1 MKLKAIIQIFLA
13 LGILVL
19 IYFIYAGI
27 MSPVKFNNEMTSRKD
42 IVIQKMKD
50 IRTIQSM
57 YMTLNGKYCST
68 FDSLITFVEEGEMPV
83 VKLTA
88 RPGDST
94 FTDPIRD
101 TIDFISIK
109 DSLFG
114 KRPDFK
120 LENIAHIPFSNFE
133 NAPYDNFEMKVA
145 VVKKGNVPV
154 NVIEVFA
161 ANKYYLKGLDLEKN
175 NIDPEDGLRFG
186 SLTDPSTDGNWE

>member
-1 MKLKAIIQIFLA
+1 MKLKLIIQIL
-13 LGILVL
+13 LGLGVIVL
-19 IYFIYAGI
+19 IYYLYTGI
-27 MSPVKFNNEMTSRKD
+27 MAPVKFNNEMNTRRE

-50 IRTIQSM
+50 IRTIQTM
-57 YMTLNGKYCST
+57 YMSMNGKYCST
-68 FDSLITFVEEGEMPV
+68 FDSLITFVKEGKMPI

-101 TIDFISIK
+101 TVGYASIN

-114 KRPDFK
+114 KRTDFN
-120 LENIAHIPFSNFE
+120 LENLARIPFSNFD

-145 VVKKGNVPV
+145 TINKGNVPV

-161 ANKYYLKGLDLEKN
+161 PNKYYLKGLDLERN
-175 NIDPEDGLRFG
+175 SIDPEDGLRFG
-186 SLTDPSTDGNWE
+186 SMSEPSTDGNWE

>member
-1 MKLKAIIQIFLA
+1 MKLKLIIQILLG
-13 LGILVL
+13 LGILAL
-19 IYFIYAGI
+19 IYFIYSGI
-27 MSPVKFNNEMTSRKD
+27 MSPVKFNNEMNTRKD

-50 IRTIQSM
+50 IRTMQTM
-57 YMTLNGKYCST
+57 YMSMNGKYCST
-68 FDSLITFVEEGEMPV
+68 FDSLITFVKEGEIPL

-101 TIDFISIK
+101 TVGYVSIN

-120 LENIAHIPFSNFE
+120 LENLSHIPFSNFE

-145 VVKKGNVPV
+145 IVNKGNVMV

-161 ANKYYLKGLDLEKN
+161 PNKYYLKGLDLEKN
-175 NIDPEDGLRFG
+175 NVDPEDGLRFG
-186 SLTDPSTDGNWE
+186 SLTEPSTDGNWE